1 MRQTVT
7 VRGMPIPPGDAPDTS
22 TEPLSLAFRALG
34 RLKSPRSGKLSMWL
48 ITVGLRVAAMLVSVV
63 NVVVIARA
71 LGPVQAGQYFV
82 FVSLVLML
90 AVFAEAGLSQSAS
103 VFPSIY
109 PGATRAIHWTV
120 VKYTVMLSA
129 AAGLIGVLVFR
140 LVGRTVLPSIPF
152 SWMGVVA
159 VALPLTLYANIWN
172 GLVIGL
178 GRVVLAGVM
187 QVVPLS
193 LSVVLNLVMLGVLH
207 RGAGTAIV
215 VYTLALFIQ
224 VIAMFVVLV
233 RTRPYPF
240 AGGHP
245 DALGRQMIMF
255 GLRGYAG
262 GMSSFLWMRATT
274 FLLEAYHGPLAVGI
288 FSIAQQMTER
298 ILLPVQV
305 VRDVIY
311 REISSAD
318 RETANWL
325 MNRYLR
331 VALVTLAPI
340 IAVVA
345 WLAPVIIHV
354 LFGSRYDR
362 SIGLCQLM
370 FAGSAVM
377 IIPTVL
383 IPYFVGQLRR
393 PGLLSWLA
401 WLNVIINGALAFW
414 LVPRYAEIGAAI
426 ALVGTQV
433 IGATIVFGLYLR
445 CAGARIGDATIVG
458 RHDVAMIRAQ
468 VLKLLREG
476 RTTT

>member
-1 MRQTVT
+1 
-7 VRGMPIPPGDAPDTS
+7 
-22 TEPLSLAFRALG
+22 
-34 RLKSPRSGKLSMWL
+34 MWVL
-48 ITVGLRVAAMLVSVV
+48 TVGLRMAAMLVGVA

-90 AVFAEAGLSQSAS
+90 AVLAEAGLSQSAS

-109 PGATRAIHWTV
+109 PSATRAIHRTIV
-120 VKYTVMLSA
+120 NFSVLLSA
-129 AAGLIGVLVFR
+129 AVGLIAIVAFGF
-140 LVGRTVLPSIPF
+140 VGRTVLPSIPL
-152 SWMGVVA
+152 SWMGVVVVA
-159 VALPLTLYANIWN
+159 VPLTLYSNIWN
-172 GLVIGL
+172 GFVIGL
-178 GRVVLAGVM
+178 GRVVLAGAM
-187 QVVPLS
+187 QVVPLVF
-193 LSVVLNLVMLGVLH
+193 SVVLNLLLLAVLH

-215 VYTLALFIQ
+215 VYTAVLFIQ
-224 VIAMFVVLV
+224 AFAMFGFALRAPVESSSGE
-233 RTRPYPF
+233 RPKP
-240 AGGHP
+240 
-245 DALGRQMIMF
+245 LGREMIAF

-288 FSIAQQMTER
+288 FSVAQQMTER

-318 RETANWL
+318 RESATWL

-331 VALVTLAPI
+331 VALVTLTPI
-340 IAVVA
+340 IGVVA

-370 FAGSAVM
+370 FVGSAVM

-383 IPYFVGQLRR
+383 TPYFIGQLRR

-401 WLNVIINGALAFW
+401 WLNVIINCALAFW
-414 LVPRYAEIGAAI
+414 LVPGYAEIGGAI

-433 IGATIVFGLYLR
+433 VGTAIVFGVYLR
-445 CAGARIGDATIVG
+445 CAKARISDATLVG

-468 VLKLLREG
+468 VLKLLRES

>member
-1 MRQTVT
+1 M
-7 VRGMPIPPGDAPDTS
+7 
-22 TEPLSLAFRALG
+22 
-34 RLKSPRSGKLSMWL
+34 
-48 ITVGLRVAAMLVSVV
+48 TVGLRVAAMLVGIV

-82 FVSLVLML
+82 FVSLVLLL
-90 AVFAEAGLSQSAS
+90 AVLAEAGLSQSAS

-109 PGATRAIHWTV
+109 PSATRSIHRTI
-120 VKYTVMLSA
+120 VKFTILLST
-129 AAGLIGVLVFR
+129 AAGLIGGLVFA

-159 VALPLTLYANIWN
+159 VALPLSLYGNIWN
-172 GLVIGL
+172 GFVIGL

-187 QVVPLS
+187 QVVPMILGV
-193 LSVVLNLVMLGVLH
+193 LLNLLLLGVLH

-215 VYTLALFIQ
+215 VYAVVLLVQAA
-224 VIAMFVVLV
+224 AMFVVV
-233 RTRPYPF
+233 VGTRWLSPSGDRP
-240 AGGHP
+240 G
-245 DALGRQMIMF
+245 ALGRQMIMF

-288 FSIAQQMTER
+288 FSVAQQMTER

-311 REISSAD
+311 REISSSD
-318 RETANWL
+318 RESANWL

-331 VALVTLAPI
+331 VALVTLGPI

-370 FAGSAVM
+370 FVGSAVM

-383 IPYFVGQLRR
+383 TPYFVGQLRR

-401 WLNVIINGALAFW
+401 WLNVLINGGLAFW
-414 LVPRYAEIGAAI
+414 LVPRYSEIGAAI

-433 IGATIVFGLYLR
+433 IGTAIVFGVYLR
-445 CAGARIGDATIVG
+445 CADARISDATIVG
-458 RHDVAMIRAQ
+458 RQDVAMIRAQ
-468 VLKLLREG
+468 VLKLLRES
-476 RTTT
+476 RSTT